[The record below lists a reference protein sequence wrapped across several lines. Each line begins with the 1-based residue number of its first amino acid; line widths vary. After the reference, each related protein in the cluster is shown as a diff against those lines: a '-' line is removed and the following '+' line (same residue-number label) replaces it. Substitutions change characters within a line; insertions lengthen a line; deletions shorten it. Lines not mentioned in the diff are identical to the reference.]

1 MNRFRRMLSRNR
13 MTHDLSEEM
22 QQHLEE
28 KIETLVTDGMPRE
41 EAVHAA
47 RRAFGNATLIEERS
61 REIWMWPLV
70 EGIWADIKFALRQLR
85 KSPGFALTAIL
96 TLALGIGANTAIF
109 SLTYA
114 ILLQSL
120 PVAKPNRLVRYTF
133 SNGSMDIGQS
143 GPSYDE
149 LRRRVTVADLMAW
162 GPEVFMRT
170 SKGTVKELHGA
181 LMSGNGFAVLQL
193 QPYIG
198 RSFGE
203 QDDVPGGG
211 PHGYQA
217 LLGYGYWKNAFQE
230 DPNVLGRSLT
240 INGRAVTVIGVLPS
254 EFGSVNRGQT
264 TDIVLPLAFDEV
276 LHPRHPRRHSV
287 HYMWLTVLGRL
298 RAGQSLQAA
307 KSNLAAIAPQVREAA
322 DPTHIFLDGFFK
334 PFQFGVVGGRMG
346 RSDLATTYRQPLLV
360 LELLAGLLLALCC
373 VNLAL
378 LLLARSSARSYEFAV
393 RSTFGA
399 SRATLFG
406 HVLLEVLLLGS
417 AGVLASLLLGWLLA
431 HSLVALLADGATAVR
446 IDVAPNL
453 VVFGCATAA
462 ALLTA
467 LVAGLFPAILASRTM
482 PAMDLKQ
489 AQTTTKKISGT
500 WIVSIQIALSLVL
513 TASAFWLGST
523 FLHLFLKNS
532 GFQPKHVVFAEFDA
546 WDNKIPPAQ
555 VAQEKQEILARVE
568 HTPGIQAATWM
579 TVPPLGG
586 HYSSSSFVARDQHGA
601 VHLNMEIWPEWVTA
615 EYFAALGTRILE
627 GRGFTQQ
634 DNGAGAVCVLS
645 ASAAARFFPGED
657 ALGKAIY
664 SASGDSAEEMAKSFD
679 PENAC
684 RVIGIAEDAHF
695 SSLKAAPERSVYK
708 LIQSDKAS
716 AMGMT
721 LAVRAADIASAIREI
736 RSIAHSVSPTSA
748 APQTRL
754 FTEMVDA
761 SLRQERLLVRLSIGF
776 SALALLLTGVG
787 LFGILARRV
796 TERTREIGIRMAF
809 GAQRS
814 AVLRMILF
822 STAVQVCIGLVLGTG
837 CAVYAGRTMHG
848 LLYGTNAG
856 SLWIYMASVAAIVL
870 ICTLAVF
877 IPARRAASIDP
888 MQALR
893 AE

>member
-1 MNRFRRMLSRNR
+1 MNWFKQIVSRRK
-13 MTHDLSEEM
+13 MTGDLSEEM
-22 QQHLEE
+22 QQHLDE
-28 KIETLVTDGMPRE
+28 KIEALVASGMPRE

-47 RRAFGNATLIEERS
+47 RRAFGNATLLEQRS
-61 REIWMWPLV
+61 REVWMWPWIESL
-70 EGIWADIKFALRQLR
+70 WADVKFALRQLR
-85 KSPGFALTAIL
+85 KSPGFTATVIL

-120 PVAKPNRLVRYTF
+120 PVANPNRLVRYTF
-133 SNGSMDIGQS
+133 SNGSSDFGLS

-149 LRRRVTVADLMAW
+149 LRRRVTVANLMAW
-162 GPEVFMRT
+162 GSEVFTRT
-170 SKGTVKELHGA
+170 SKGQVKEIHGA

-193 QPYIG
+193 QPALG

-203 QDDVPGGG
+203 QDDVLGGG

-217 LLGYGYWKNAFQE
+217 LLGYDYWKNAFQAN
-230 DPNVLGRSLT
+230 PNVLGRTLT
-240 INGRAVTVIGVLPS
+240 INGRAVTVIGVLPRQ
-254 EFGSVNRGQT
+254 FGSVNRGGT
-264 TDIVLPLAFDEV
+264 ADLVLPLAFDEV
-276 LHPRHPRRHSV
+276 LHPRHPRRHAPN
-287 HYMWLTVLGRL
+287 YLWLTVLGRL
-298 RAGQSLQAA
+298 RTGQSLQAA
-307 KSNLAAIAPQVREAA
+307 KSNLAAIAPQVRKAA

-334 PFQFGVVGGRMG
+334 PFQYGVVDGRMG
-346 RSDLATTYRQPLLV
+346 SSNLATTYRQPLLV

-378 LLLARSSARSYEFAV
+378 LLLARSSARSHEFAV
-393 RSTFGA
+393 RSALGA

-406 HVLLEVLLLGS
+406 HVLLEVLLLGC
-417 AGVLASLLLGWLLA
+417 AGMLAGLLLGWLLA

-532 GFQPKHVVFAEFDA
+532 GFQPKHVVFAEFHA
-546 WDNKIPPAQ
+546 WDTKIPPAQ
-555 VAQEKQEILARVE
+555 VAQQKLEILARLE

-579 TVPPLGG
+579 TVPPLDRWWA
-586 HYSSSSFVARDQHGA
+586 SSSYIARDRHGA
-601 VHLNMEIWPEWVTA
+601 VHLDMEIWPEGVNA
-615 EYFAALGTRILE
+615 DYFAALGTRILE
-627 GRGFTQQ
+627 GRNFIQQ
-634 DNGAGAVCVLS
+634 DKGAGAACILS
-645 ASAAARFFPGED
+645 ASAAAKFFPGED
-657 ALGKAIY
+657 ALGKTIY
-664 SASGDSAEEMAKSFD
+664 SASGDSPQEMAKSFD
-679 PENAC
+679 AKNAC
-684 RVIGIAEDAHF
+684 RVIGVAQDAHF
-695 SSLKAAPERSVYK
+695 SSLKTAPQRTVYQ
-708 LIQSDKAS
+708 LARPDKPIGF
-716 AMGMT
+716 GMT
-721 LAVRAADIASAIREI
+721 LVVRAADTASAIREI
-736 RSIAHSVSPTSA
+736 RSIAHNVSPTSA
-748 APQTRL
+748 APETRL

-761 SLRQERLLVRLSIGF
+761 SLRQERLLVRLSLGF

-809 GAQRS
+809 GAPRS
-814 AVLRMILF
+814 AVLRMVLF
-822 STAVQVCIGLVLGTG
+822 STAVQVCAGIVLGMACT
-837 CAVYAGRTMHG
+837 VFMGRAMHG

-856 SLWIYMASVAAIVL
+856 SLWIYLASVAAIML
-870 ICTLAVF
+870 ICMLAVF
-877 IPARRAASIDP
+877 IPARRAVSVDP

>member
-1 MNRFRRMLSRNR
+1 
-13 MTHDLSEEM
+13 MTADLSEEM
-22 QQHLEE
+22 RQHLDE
-28 KIETLVTDGMPRE
+28 KIEALVATGMPRE
-41 EAVHAA
+41 EAIHAA
-47 RRAFGNATLIEERS
+47 RRAFGNATLTEQRS
-61 REIWMWPLV
+61 REVWMWPWV
-70 EGIWADIKFALRQLR
+70 EDLWADVKFALRQLR
-85 KSPGFALTAIL
+85 KSPGFTVTVIL

-120 PVAKPNRLVRYTF
+120 PVANPNRLVRYTF
-133 SNGSMDIGQS
+133 SDGSMDIGQS
-143 GPSYDE
+143 GSSYDE
-149 LRRRVTVADLMAW
+149 LRRRVRVADLMAW
-162 GPEVFMRT
+162 GTAPLTRT
-170 SKGTVKELHGA
+170 SKDSVKEIHRA

-217 LLGYGYWKNAFQE
+217 LLGYDYWKSAFQK
-230 DPNVLGRSLT
+230 DPNVLGRTLT
-240 INGRAVTVIGVLPS
+240 INGRAVTIIGVLPQN
-254 EFGSVNRGQT
+254 FGSVNRGQT

-276 LHPRHPRRHSV
+276 IHPRHPRRHAPNF
-287 HYMWLTVLGRL
+287 MWLTVLGRL
-298 RAGQSLQAA
+298 HAGESLQSA
-307 KSNLAAIAPQVREAA
+307 KSDLAAIAPQVREAA

-334 PFQFGVVGGRMG
+334 PFQYGVSEGRMG

-373 VNLAL
+373 ANLAL
-378 LLLARSSARSYEFAV
+378 LLLARSSARSHEFAV
-393 RSTFGA
+393 RSALGA
-399 SRATLFG
+399 SRGTLFG
-406 HVLLEVLLLGS
+406 HVLLEVLLLGC
-417 AGVLASLLLGWLLA
+417 AGVLGGLLLGWLLA
-431 HSLVALLADGATAVR
+431 HSLVALLADGATAMR

-453 VVFGCATAA
+453 VVFGGTAAA

-467 LVAGLFPAILASRTM
+467 VVAGLFPAILASRTM

-489 AQTTTKKISGT
+489 AQTATKKIGGT
-500 WIVSIQIALSLVL
+500 WIVSIQITLSLVL

-532 GFQPKHVVFAEFDA
+532 GFQPQHVVFSEFNALDT
-546 WDNKIPPAQ
+546 KIPPAQ
-555 VAQEKQEILARVE
+555 VAQEKKEILARVE

-579 TVPPLGG
+579 SVPPLEGD
-586 HYSSSSFVARDQHGA
+586 YSRSSFVARDQHGA

-664 SASGDSAEEMAKSFD
+664 SASGDLAEEMAKSFD

-695 SSLKAAPERSVYK
+695 SSLKAAPEQSVYK
-708 LIQSDKAS
+708 LIQSDKTS
-716 AMGMT
+716 ALGMT
-721 LAVRAADIASAIREI
+721 LVVRAADTASAIREI
-736 RSIAHSVSPTSA
+736 RNIAHNVSPTSA
-748 APQTRL
+748 APQTSL

-761 SLRQERLLVRLSIGF
+761 SLRQERLLVRLSMGF

-787 LFGILARRV
+787 MFGILARRV

-809 GAQRS
+809 GAPRS
-814 AVLRMILF
+814 AVLHMILF
-822 STAVQVCIGLVLGTG
+822 STGVQVSIGLVLGTV

-856 SLWIYMASVAAIVL
+856 SLWIYLDSVAAIVL
-870 ICTLAVF
+870 ICMLAVF

>member
-1 MNRFRRMLSRNR
+1 
-13 MTHDLSEEM
+13 MTSLWDDL
-22 QQHLEE
+22 
-28 KIETLVTDGMPRE
+28 RY
-41 EAVHAA
+41 
-47 RRAFGNATLIEERS
+47 
-61 REIWMWPLV
+61 
-70 EGIWADIKFALRQLR
+70 ALRQLR
-85 KSPGFALTAIL
+85 KSPGFTATVIL

-120 PVAKPNRLVRYTF
+120 PVANPNRLVRYTF
-133 SNGSMDIGQS
+133 SNGSSDFGLA
-143 GPSYDE
+143 GPTYDE

-162 GPEVFMRT
+162 GSAPMLRT
-170 SKGTVKELHGA
+170 SKSSVKEIQGA

-193 QPYIG
+193 QPTLG

-203 QDDVPGGG
+203 QDDVSGGG

-217 LLGYGYWKNAFQE
+217 LLGYDYWKNAFQKN
-230 DPNVLGRSLT
+230 PNVLGRTLT

-264 TDIVLPLAFDEV
+264 TDIVLPLSFDEV
-276 LHPRHPRRHSV
+276 LHPKHPRRHSV
-287 HYMWLTVLGRL
+287 HYTWLTVMGRL
-298 RAGQSLQAA
+298 RAGESLQAA
-307 KSNLAAIAPQVREAA
+307 KNNLAAIAPQVRQAA

-334 PFQFGVVGGRMG
+334 PFQFGVAEGRMG

-378 LLLARSSARSYEFAV
+378 LLLARSSARGHEFAV
-393 RSTFGA
+393 RSALGA
-399 SRATLFG
+399 SRVTLFG
-406 HVLLEVLLLGS
+406 HVLLEVLLLGC
-417 AGVLASLLLGWLLA
+417 AGVVAGLLLGWLLA

-500 WIVSIQIALSLVL
+500 WIVSIQIALSMVL
-513 TASAFWLGST
+513 TASAFWLGGT

-532 GFQPKHVVFAEFDA
+532 GFQPKHVVFAEFHA
-546 WDNKIPPAQ
+546 WDTKIPAAQ
-555 VAQEKQEILARVE
+555 VAQQKLEILARLK

-579 TVPPLGG
+579 TVPPLDG
-586 HYSSSSFVARDQHGA
+586 SWASVIFNSRDQHGA
-601 VHLNMEIWPEWVTA
+601 THLDMGIWPEGVNPD
-615 EYFAALGTRILE
+615 YFAALGTRILE
-627 GRGFTQQ
+627 GRNFTQQ
-634 DNGAGAVCVLS
+634 DRDGGKVCILS

-657 ALGKAIY
+657 ALGKTIY
-664 SASGDSAEEMAKSFD
+664 SAWGDSPQEMAKSFD
-679 PENAC
+679 PKNAC
-684 RVIGIAEDAHF
+684 RVVGIAQDAYF
-695 SSLKAAPERSVYK
+695 ESLKAAPERTVYQ
-708 LIQSDKAS
+708 LIRTGKVINL
-716 AMGMT
+716 GMT
-721 LAVRAADIASAIREI
+721 LVVRAANTGAAIREI
-736 RSIAHSVSPTSA
+736 RSIAHNVSPTSA
-748 APQTRL
+748 APQTTL
-754 FTEMVDA
+754 FTQLIET
-761 SLRQERLLVRLSIGF
+761 SLRQERLLVRLSMGF

-809 GAQRS
+809 GAPRS
-814 AVLRMILF
+814 AVLRMVVSSVAI
-822 STAVQVCIGLVLGTG
+822 QVCAGLVLGVI
-837 CAVYAGRTMHG
+837 ASVAMGRALG
-848 LLYGTNAG
+848 ALLYGTTPG
-856 SLWIYMASVAAIVL
+856 SVGIYLGSVAAILL
-870 ICTLAVF
+870 ICVLAAL

-893 AE
+893 SE